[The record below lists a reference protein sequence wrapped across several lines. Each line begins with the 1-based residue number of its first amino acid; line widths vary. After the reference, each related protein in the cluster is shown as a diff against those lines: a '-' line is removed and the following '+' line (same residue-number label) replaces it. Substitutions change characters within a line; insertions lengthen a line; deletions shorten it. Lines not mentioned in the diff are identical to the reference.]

1 MAFLDADA
9 FVTDT
14 ELAKKIVEHTKFKEL
29 FPNVPLTVYRV
40 NDIMNPSKSP
50 AMWHFVV
57 ELNGVAMFA
66 VFRTFNDKTYELQ
79 TTFEYTNDII
89 NFIEPVIERWDGSA
103 DPLEAFNEFF
113 VRINNDFDAYV
124 EKINGAIN
132 DHGYNWIY
140 EKLLKKIWDFRL
152 GLVGGGGYFSDQ

>member
-14 ELAKKIVEHTKFKEL
+14 DLAKNIVEHTKFKEL
-29 FPNVPLTVYRV
+29 FPNVPLTVYVVGEPVGRGP
-40 NDIMNPSKSP
+40 D
-50 AMWHFVV
+50 WHFVV

-89 NFIEPVIERWDGSA
+89 NFIEPEIERWNCAGDQA
-103 DPLEAFNEFF
+103 EAFNSFF
-113 VRINNDFDAYV
+113 TRIDNDFDAYV